1 MSEQSKRVA
10 LPAYLPRRLQAFRI
24 VHGDQTSYLL
34 RDKLAD
40 KTHDLEPWQ
49 FFVLE
54 VLPGCEDVGKL
65 RSVFEDRF
73 GHQISEQE
81 ILKFFGWLADN
92 KLLDDESAAHPLL
105 KPFTRQG
112 YALEQ
117 GLVKPKSFQELSAM
131 MAPIAAMPKPAA
143 GGTPPP
149 AGAGAAAAAGASG
162 ADERKAIPEE
172 ATLPAGINEVEN
184 LDPRRGGRAIPLFEI
199 RPFLA
204 ALLPVV
210 RPVRWVVYLMPF
222 LFLSALIL
230 SIRYAPLGYDDLAT
244 LHDLTDLAIHAL
256 VSLFTIN
263 IAAVL
268 TQAFVAQNFRATVGP
283 LSIGFRFG
291 FFPRFTVRIR
301 HTEQL
306 SRRERM
312 WLHAGPLL
320 MRLFL
325 FSIGILVWYNTR
337 DKFLFVS
344 RAGLSVAFLCAVN
357 LVLEG
362 GNPLVKGN
370 GYHLLAA
377 FMNEPYLRGK
387 SYRAFLDKVR
397 GGASSE
403 SDSNVL
409 ATYAL
414 ANFVYA
420 FFIVVV
426 ILMIVTRFLAQLQI
440 GGATIIIALV
450 LAGYLTNRTA
460 VRFKAI
466 STAYD
471 RSVQFDRW
479 RRRALPAE
487 GGETKQAEPAK
498 SRTAA
503 YVRIAVALS
512 LLLLLFLPYPYEAG
526 GTFDIYP
533 SDRQVITSDVSGVIE
548 SVYFSGSESVKKG
561 TVIARIAATDL
572 KSQIAVQD
580 ARIAEQKAAIRDLET
595 RPKKEEIVVAERALD
610 VARKREK
617 FSGEKVPRME
627 RLYNDRAISFEE
639 LDTARREHEVDVD
652 EVAKRVADLA
662 LVKTGVPP
670 DRIAAERA
678 KLDALVQEK
687 ATLVGKVQRTEM
699 RMPFDG
705 NILTLHLNERVN
717 SVLERGQPFATV
729 ENTRSVTAQI
739 EVPESEAVRVVVGA
753 TIKAKPN
760 AFFDRS
766 FPGKVQ
772 TIDRNV
778 TAKPFGNVV
787 KVIAVIDNPNGELK
801 TGMTGFAK
809 IETDTMPVWKAFS
822 LALQRFLNIQVWSWI
837 P

>member
-210 RPVRWVVYLMPF
+210 RPLRWVVYLMPF

-256 VSLFTIN
+256 ISLFTIN

-460 VRFKAI
+460 V
-466 STAYD
+466 
-471 RSVQFDRW
+471 
-479 RRRALPAE
+479 
-487 GGETKQAEPAK
+487 
-498 SRTAA
+498 
-503 YVRIAVALS
+503 
-512 LLLLLFLPYPYEAG
+512 
-526 GTFDIYP
+526 
-533 SDRQVITSDVSGVIE
+533 
-548 SVYFSGSESVKKG
+548 
-561 TVIARIAATDL
+561 
-572 KSQIAVQD
+572 
-580 ARIAEQKAAIRDLET
+580 
-595 RPKKEEIVVAERALD
+595 
-610 VARKREK
+610 
-617 FSGEKVPRME
+617 
-627 RLYNDRAISFEE
+627 
-639 LDTARREHEVDVD
+639 
-652 EVAKRVADLA
+652 
-662 LVKTGVPP
+662 
-670 DRIAAERA
+670 
-678 KLDALVQEK
+678 
-687 ATLVGKVQRTEM
+687 
-699 RMPFDG
+699 
-705 NILTLHLNERVN
+705 
-717 SVLERGQPFATV
+717 
-729 ENTRSVTAQI
+729 
-739 EVPESEAVRVVVGA
+739 
-753 TIKAKPN
+753 
-760 AFFDRS
+760 
-766 FPGKVQ
+766 
-772 TIDRNV
+772 
-778 TAKPFGNVV
+778 
-787 KVIAVIDNPNGELK
+787 
-801 TGMTGFAK
+801 
-809 IETDTMPVWKAFS
+809 
-822 LALQRFLNIQVWSWI
+822 
-837 P
+837 

>member
-1 MSEQSKRVA
+1 MTEQTKKVA

-24 VHGDQTSYLL
+24 VQGDHASYLL
-34 RDKLAD
+34 RDKLLD

-54 VLPGCEDVGKL
+54 VLPGCEDVAKL

-73 GHQISEQE
+73 GRQITEPE

-92 KLLDDESAAHPLL
+92 KLLDEESAAHPLL

-131 MAPIAAMPKPAA
+131 MAPATAAARPEAA
-143 GGTPPP
+143 PP
-149 AGAGAAAAAGASG
+149 AGPPPAAAAAGG
-162 ADERKAIPEE
+162 ADEKAIAED
-172 ATLPAGINEVEN
+172 ATLPAGINEADN
-184 LDPRRGGRAIPLFEI
+184 LDPRRGGRAIPLFEL
-199 RPFLA
+199 RPFLTR
-204 ALLPVV
+204 LLPVV
-210 RPVRWVVYLMPF
+210 RPLRWVVYLMPF

-230 SIRYAPLGYDDLAT
+230 SVRYAPLGYDDLAT
-244 LHDLTDLAIHAL
+244 LHDLTDLAVHAL

-268 TQAFVAQNFRATVGP
+268 TQAFVAQNFRASVGP

-301 HTEQL
+301 HTDQL

-325 FSIGILVWYNTR
+325 FSVGILLWYNTR

-387 SYRAFLDKVR
+387 SYRAFLDKLR

-414 ANFVYA
+414 ANFTYA
-420 FFIVVV
+420 FLIVAV
-426 ILMIVTRFLAQLQI
+426 IVMIATRFLAQLQI

-450 LAGYLTNRTA
+450 LAGYLMNRT
-460 VRFKAI
+460 VRRLQAI

-487 GGETKQAEPAK
+487 GGETKQVEPAK

-503 YVRIAVALS
+503 YARTAVVLS
-512 LLLLLFLPYPYEAG
+512 VLLLLFLPYPYEAG

-533 SDRQVITSDVSGVIE
+533 SDRQVITSDVSGIVE
-548 SVYFSGSESVKKG
+548 EVFFSGSETVKKG

-580 ARIAEQKAAIRDLET
+580 ARIAEQKATIKDLEG
-595 RPKKEEIVVAERALD
+595 RPKKEEVVVAERALD
-610 VARKREK
+610 VAKKREK
-617 FSGEKVPRME
+617 FSGERVPRME
-627 RLYNDRAISFEE
+627 RLYADRVISFEE
-639 LDTARREHEVDVD
+639 LDSARREHEVDLD
-652 EVAKRVADLA
+652 EVAKRAADLA
-662 LVKTGVPP
+662 LVKTGVTP

-687 ATLVGKVQRTEM
+687 ATLAGKVQRTEM

-717 SVLERGQPFATV
+717 SVLERGQLFATV

-739 EVPESEAVRVVVGA
+739 EVPESEAGRVVIGA
-753 TIKAKPN
+753 AIKARPN

-766 FPGKVQ
+766 FRGKVQ

-778 TAKPFGNVV
+778 TLKPFGNVV
-787 KVIAVIDNPNGELK
+787 RVIAVIDNPDGELK

-809 IETDTMPVWKAFS
+809 IETAWMPVWQAFS
-822 LALQRFLNIQVWSWI
+822 LALLRFLNIQVWSWI

>member
-24 VHGDQTSYLL
+24 VHGEQTSYLL

-54 VLPGCEDVGKL
+54 VLPGCEDVAKL

-81 ILKFFGWLADN
+81 LLKIFGWLADN
-92 KLLDDESAAHPLL
+92 KLLDEESAAHPLL

-131 MAPIAAMPKPAA
+131 MAPAAPSASAGAPGATAPVAAPPAA
-143 GGTPPP
+143 T
-149 AGAGAAAAAGASG
+149 GATAAEKTS
-162 ADERKAIPEE
+162 IPEE
-172 ATLPAGINEVEN
+172 ATLAAGVNDVEN
-184 LDPRRGGRAIPLFEI
+184 LDPRRAGRAIPLFEI
-199 RPFLA
+199 RPLLA

-210 RPVRWVVYLMPF
+210 RPLRWVVYLLPF
-222 LFLSALIL
+222 LFLSALVL
-230 SIRYAPLGYDDLAT
+230 TVRYAPLGYDDLAT
-244 LHDLTDLAIHAL
+244 LHELTDLAVHAL
-256 VSLFTIN
+256 VSLLTIN

-268 TQAFVAQNFRATVGP
+268 TQAFVAQNFRASVGP

-312 WLHAGPLL
+312 WLHAAPLL

-325 FSIGILVWYNTR
+325 FSVGILLWYNTR

-357 LVLEG
+357 IVLEG

-377 FMNEPYLRGK
+377 FMNEPHLRGK
-387 SYRAFLDKVR
+387 SYRAFLDKLR

-403 SDSNVL
+403 ADSNVL

-414 ANFVYA
+414 ANFTYA
-420 FFIVVV
+420 FFIVGV
-426 ILMIVTRFLAQLQI
+426 ILLIVTRFLAHLQI
-440 GGATIIIALV
+440 GGATIIIALA
-450 LAGYLTNRTA
+450 LGAYLVTRMMR
-460 VRFKAI
+460 RFEAI

-487 GGETKQAEPAK
+487 AGETRQADPAK
-498 SRTAA
+498 SRTTA
-503 YVRIAVALS
+503 YVRTAVALS
-512 LLLLLFLPYPYEAG
+512 LLLLLFLPYPYDAG

-533 SDRQVITSDVSGVIE
+533 SDRQVITSDVSGVVE
-548 SVYFSGSESVKKG
+548 AVYFSGSESVKKG

-572 KSQIAVQD
+572 KSQIAVED
-580 ARIAEQKAAIRDLET
+580 ARIAEQKAVIKELES
-595 RPKKEEIVVAERALD
+595 RPKKEEVAVAQRALD

-617 FSGEKVPRME
+617 FSGERVPRME
-627 RLYNDRAISFEE
+627 RLYADRAISFEE
-639 LDTARREHEVDVD
+639 LDAARREHEVDV
-652 EVAKRVADLA
+652 EETAKRAADLA
-662 LVKTGVPP
+662 LVKSGVAP

-687 ATLVGKVQRTEM
+687 ATLVGKVQRTEL

-717 SVLERGQPFATV
+717 SVLDRGQPFATV
-729 ENTRSVTAQI
+729 ENTRSVSAQI
-739 EVPESEAVRVVVGA
+739 EVPESEAGRVTVGA
-753 TIKAKPN
+753 PIKARPN
-760 AFFDRS
+760 AFFERS

-787 KVIAVIDNPNGELK
+787 RVIAVIDNPNGELR
-801 TGMTGFAK
+801 TGMTGYAK
-809 IETDTMPVWKAFS
+809 IETGTMPVWKAFS
-822 LALQRFLNIQVWSWI
+822 LTLQRFFNIQVWSWI

>member
-1 MSEQSKRVA
+1 MSDQTKKVA

-34 RDKLAD
+34 RDKLLD

-73 GHQISEQE
+73 GRQITEPE

-92 KLLDDESAAHPLL
+92 KLLDEESAAHPLL

-117 GLVKPKSFQELSAM
+117 GLVKPKSFQELTTM
-131 MAPIAAMPKPAA
+131 MAPATSAPKPGPTA
-143 GGTPPP
+143 TPPTP
-149 AGAGAAAAAGASG
+149 PTAPPAAAGAGAAAGQP
-162 ADERKAIPEE
+162 AIAED

-184 LDPRRGGRAIPLFEI
+184 LDPRQAGRAIRLFEI
-199 RPFLA
+199 RPFLQA
-204 ALLPVV
+204 MLPIVT
-210 RPVRWVVYLMPF
+210 PLRWVVYLLPF
-222 LFLSALIL
+222 MFVSALIL

-244 LHDLTDLAIHAL
+244 LHELTDLAVHAA

-301 HTEQL
+301 HTDQL

-325 FSIGILVWYNTR
+325 FSVGILIWYNTR
-337 DKFLFVS
+337 DRFLFLS

-357 LVLEG
+357 IVLEG

-377 FMNEPYLRGK
+377 FMDEPYLRGK
-387 SYRAFLDKVR
+387 SYRAFLDKLR
-397 GGASSE
+397 GGGSSE
-403 SDSNVL
+403 ADSNVL

-414 ANFVYA
+414 ANFAYA
-420 FFIVVV
+420 FVIVAV
-426 ILMIVTRFLAQLQI
+426 ILMIVTRFLAQLQV
-440 GGATIIIALV
+440 GGATIIIALA
-450 LAGYLTNRTA
+450 LAGYLVSRTIK
-460 VRFKAI
+460 RFSVI
-466 STAYD
+466 STAYE

-503 YVRIAVALS
+503 YARTVLVLS
-512 LLLLLFLPYPYEAG
+512 LLLLLFLPYPYDAG

-548 SVYFSGSESVKKG
+548 EVFFNGTESVKKG

-572 KSQIAVQD
+572 KAQIAVQD
-580 ARIAEQKAAIRDLET
+580 AKIAEQKAVIKDLEA
-595 RPKKEEIVVAERALD
+595 RPKKEEIVVADRALD
-610 VARKREK
+610 VAKKREK
-617 FSGEKVPRME
+617 FSGDRVPRME
-627 RLYNDRAISFEE
+627 RLYADRTISFEE
-639 LDTARREHEVDVD
+639 LDTARRDHEVDVD
-652 EVAKRVADLA
+652 EVAKRAADLA
-662 LVKTGVPP
+662 LVKTGTTP

-678 KLDALVQEK
+678 KLDALGQEK
-687 ATLVGKVQRTEM
+687 ATLVGKVERTEM

-717 SVLERGQPFATV
+717 SVLDRGQPFATV
-729 ENTRSVTAQI
+729 ENTRAVTAQI
-739 EVPESEAVRVVVGA
+739 EVPESEAGLVAIGA

-760 AFFDRS
+760 AFFDRE

-772 TIDRNV
+772 MIDRNV

-787 KVIAVIDNPNGELK
+787 KVIAVIDNAKGELK
-801 TGMTGFAK
+801 TGMTGYAK
-809 IETDTMPVWKAFS
+809 IGATTMPVWKAFS
-822 LALQRFLNIQVWSWI
+822 LALVRFVNIQVWSWI